1 MALQSN
7 GGSALIISNT
17 FTPVFSYFLIMRS
30 SDDKYVAVESFTG
43 AGAGAGT
50 GTTTG
55 NVSGTT
61 SLADY
66 SY

>member
-43 AGAGAGT
+43 AGAGT